1 MITILPMKDEAK
13 KAAILSAY
21 QQITGKADVIAMC
34 EGEEEFGRAV
44 IALDGTVLKIYDII
58 VNGQEPDALDM
69 MGKMTADS
77 LMRSAASYGEH
88 FGADRIEAY
97 VPALADFLQR
107 KGFKEE
113 NGCMATPMS
122 TIVHYSHKE

>member
-1 MITILPMKDEAK
+1 MITILPMKDEAR
-13 KAAILSAY
+13 KAAVLSAY
-21 QQITGKADVIAMC
+21 PEITGRADVIAMC
-34 EGEEEFGRAV
+34 EGEEEFGTAV
-44 IALDGTVLKIYDII
+44 LALDGTVLKIYD
-58 VNGQEPDALDM
+58 VLVKGQDRANLDM
-69 MGKMTADS
+69 MGKITADS

-97 VPALADFLQR
+97 VPELSDFLR
-107 KGFKEE
+107 AKGFKEE